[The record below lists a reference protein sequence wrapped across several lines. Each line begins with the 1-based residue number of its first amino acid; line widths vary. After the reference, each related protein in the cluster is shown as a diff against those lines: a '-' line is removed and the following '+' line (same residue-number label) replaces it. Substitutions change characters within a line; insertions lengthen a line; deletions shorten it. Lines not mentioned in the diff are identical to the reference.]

1 MYSFTAAAVTE
12 SQKAGG
18 ITIVV
23 AYYFIT
29 HYTSY
34 TGGKVRTQGI
44 YRDFVLML
52 SGQLIS
58 KLGSSV
64 YLVAVI
70 LFIKQLTGSPGA
82 LGIFQFIAYLPIVL
96 LTPLGG
102 MFADSTYKKRIIV
115 GSDIIRGIVMIALGL
130 LALQGN
136 LNFGILLI
144 GTFVVSSCTALFL
157 PAAHALFP
165 EIVPS
170 SRLRTL
176 SSVKSTSLIGANFAG
191 TSLGGAAFVFSG
203 PAALFIANGF
213 SFAFSAIPE
222 ACIRYKIPSKD
233 GTLSA
238 PKAWRIIK
246 QQFRE
251 VLGYIRTSPGLG
263 PLLLSYSFV
272 NSLYPPVIL
281 ALPFLLEKHYG
292 FGPQVFGVALALLLA
307 GGGAGALLYGFLP
320 AKTRYNNRLLQA
332 ALGGL
337 AILLALIWPIRTPL
351 YLWCALPASG
361 AAIGVVHQII
371 TTSLYRL
378 ITPNARGKVFGIM
391 ESMASFS
398 VPLAYA
404 AAGFLIQAFLVQLP
418 LFFAVMGAAIGVMTL
433 LIHFFSRIGQFISQ

>member
-1 MYSFTAAAVTE
+1 M
-12 SQKAGG
+12 
-18 ITIVV
+18 
-23 AYYFIT
+23 
-29 HYTSY
+29 
-34 TGGKVRTQGI
+34 RTQGN
-44 YRDFVLML
+44 YRNFVLML

-102 MFADSTYKKRIIV
+102 MFADSAFKKRIIV
-115 GSDIIRGIVMIALGL
+115 GSDIMRGIVMITLGL

-136 LNFGILLI
+136 LSFGILLA

-165 EIVPS
+165 EIIPS
-170 SRLRTL
+170 ARLRNL
-176 SSVKSTSLIGANFAG
+176 NSVKSTSLIGANFAG
-191 TSLGGAAFVFSG
+191 TSLGGAAFAVFG

-213 SFAFSAIPE
+213 SFALSAIPE
-222 ACIRYKIPSKD
+222 AFIRYIVPSSD
-233 GTLSA
+233 RTLSV
-238 PKAWRIIK
+238 PQVWRLMK

-251 VLGYIRTSPGLG
+251 VRSYIHTSPGLG

-281 ALPFLLEKHYG
+281 ALPFLLEEHYG
-292 FGPQVFGVALALLLA
+292 FGPRVFGVALALLLA
-307 GGGAGALLYGFLP
+307 GGGVGALLYGFLP
-320 AKTRYNNRLLQA
+320 AKTRYNSRLLLT

-337 AILLALIWPIRTPL
+337 AILLALLWPIRTPL
-351 YLWCALPASG
+351 YLWCAIPASG

-378 ITPNARGKVFGIM
+378 ITPSARGKVFGIM

-418 LFFAVMGAAIGVMTL
+418 LFFAVMGAAIAVMAL